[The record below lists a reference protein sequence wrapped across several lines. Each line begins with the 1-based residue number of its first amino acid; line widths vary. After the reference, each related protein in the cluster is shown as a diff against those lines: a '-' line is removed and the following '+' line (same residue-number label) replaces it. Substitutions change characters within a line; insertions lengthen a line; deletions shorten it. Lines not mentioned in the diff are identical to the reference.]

1 MLESLPGA
9 VGPLGEPET
18 ADFGAVT
25 AKIPSDSE
33 ISAARADIGEKLGA
47 VPVTVDELLRE
58 CQVSPAILHMM
69 LLELELAGR
78 LDRNLGN
85 RVALIL

>member
-9 VGPLGEPET
+9 VAPLGEPET

-25 AKIPSDSE
+25 SEIPSDSE

-58 CQVSPAILHMM
+58 CQLSPAVLHMA

-78 LDRNLGN
+78 LDRSPGN
-85 RVALIL
+85 RVSLVL